1 MINMVDPTSKIK
13 NLCKKDKIAFKK
25 HALSRMLERSIESG
39 EVIEALLTGEIIK
52 VYEQDKPLSSYLIMG
67 YTKKHTPLHI
77 NLAIDAIDEML
88 WIITVYRPD
97 KKLWSADYKRRQK
110 R

>member
-1 MINMVDPTSKIK
+1 
-13 NLCKKDKIAFKK
+13 
-25 HALSRMLERSIESG
+25 MLERSIESSDI
-39 EVIEALLTGEIIK
+39 VEALLNCEIIK
-52 VYEQDKPLSSYLIMG
+52 KYEQDKPLSSYLIMG
-67 YTKKHTPLHI
+67 YTKRNKPLHI

-97 KKLWSADYKRRQK
+97 KKLWTADYKRRQK

>member
-1 MINMVDPTSKIK
+1 MENPIESKII

-25 HALSRMLERSIESG
+25 HALTRMLERAIDSND
-39 EVIEALLTGEIIK
+39 VVEALLNCEIIK
-52 VYEQDKPLSSYLIMG
+52 KYEQDKPLSSYLILG
-67 YTKKHTPLHI
+67 YTEKKKPLHI

-97 KKLWSADYKRRQK
+97 KNLWTADYKRRQK
-110 R
+110 I